1 MKWLP
6 AENELGREQKDILAE
21 IFKTENNESI
31 SGFPGS
37 GKTVILL
44 YAVVNLRKK
53 NPNSKILVVE
63 FTHALIKMLQ
73 AAINELSKEQKYQ
86 ELNLGNVE
94 IRTYYDFAKRT
105 NTQYDYIICDEVQDI
120 PTIVVQYMKQRAK
133 RVIVGG
139 DSNQSIYTEDPQWRM
154 APCTSAELDTL
165 LYPNKTNLTVIY
177 RLTKKIISAIN
188 SFLPSMKILE
198 GKASMI
204 KTNVQIRLWKSGDKR
219 QETKHIMD
227 EAISRINNNDTVG
240 ILTPTHSKIIAFANF
255 ALEIAQK
262 PIWVEQKTKYGNIDF
277 ASLNMHL
284 KENNIPMQYVA
295 NGYGNFTSDENMIT
309 LTTYHSSKGLDFD
322 TVLLPFCNAFDM
334 PSMVTPTL
342 FMVAMTRSRKDLFI
356 SYSSDRPCSY
366 VHSFSSTCRYKDWCN
381 DGVGSLLGNDN
392 NNNEDEDFDF

>member
-6 AENELGREQKDILAE
+6 AENELGREQNNFLSEVINTDQ
-21 IFKTENNESI
+21 NESI
-31 SGFPGS
+31 AGFPGS
-37 GKTVILL
+37 GKTVVLL
-44 YAVVNLRKK
+44 YSIVNLRRK
-53 NPNSKILVVE
+53 NNNSKILIVE

-86 ELNLGNVE
+86 ELHLENVE
-94 IRTYYDFAKRT
+94 IRTYYDFVKLT
-105 NTQYDYIICDEVQDI
+105 NAQYDCIICDEVQDI
-120 PTIVVQYMKQRAK
+120 PTIVVRYMKQRAK

-139 DSNQSIYTEDPQWRM
+139 DPNQSIYTEDPQWRM
-154 APCTSAELDTL
+154 SPCTSLELDAL

-204 KTNVQIRLWKSGDKR
+204 KTNVQIRLWKSADKQ
-219 QETKHIMD
+219 QETKHILD
-227 EAISRINNNDTVG
+227 EAFSRINNNDTVG
-240 ILTPTHSKIIAFANF
+240 ILVPTHNKIITFANF
-255 ALEIAQK
+255 ALQIAKK
-262 PIWVEQKTKYGNIDF
+262 PIWVEQKNKFGSYDF

-284 KENNIPMQYVA
+284 KENDIPMQYVA
-295 NGYGNFTSDENMIT
+295 NGYGNFSSDENMIT

-356 SYSSDRPCSY
+356 SYSSDSPCSY
-366 VHSFSSTCRYKDWCN
+366 VHSFSSTCLYKDWCN
-381 DGVGSLLGNDN
+381 DGVGSLFGD

>member
-1 MKWLP
+1 
-6 AENELGREQKDILAE
+6 
-21 IFKTENNESI
+21 
-31 SGFPGS
+31 
-37 GKTVILL
+37 
-44 YAVVNLRKK
+44 
-53 NPNSKILVVE
+53 
-63 FTHALIKMLQ
+63 
-73 AAINELSKEQKYQ
+73 
-86 ELNLGNVE
+86 
-94 IRTYYDFAKRT
+94 
-105 NTQYDYIICDEVQDI
+105 
-120 PTIVVQYMKQRAK
+120 
-133 RVIVGG
+133 
-139 DSNQSIYTEDPQWRM
+139 
-154 APCTSAELDTL
+154 
-165 LYPNKTNLTVIY
+165 
-177 RLTKKIISAIN
+177 
-188 SFLPSMKILE
+188 MKILE

-381 DGVGSLLGNDN
+381 DGVGSLFGNDN

>member
-6 AENELGREQKDILAE
+6 AENELGREQNNFLSEVINAE
-21 IFKTENNESI
+21 QNENI
-31 SGFPGS
+31 AGFPGS
-37 GKTVILL
+37 GKTVVLL
-44 YAVVNLRKK
+44 YSIVNLRRKD
-53 NPNSKILVVE
+53 NNSKILIVE

-73 AAINELSKEQKYQ
+73 AAIDELSKEPNYQK
-86 ELNLGNVE
+86 LHLSD
-94 IRTYYDFAKRT
+94 IDICTYYDFAKHT
-105 NTQYDYIICDEVQDI
+105 NTQYDCIICDEVQDV

-139 DSNQSIYTEDPQWRM
+139 DSNQSIYTKDPKWQM
-154 APCTSAELDTL
+154 APCTSVELDAL

-177 RLTKKIISAIN
+177 RLTKRIISAIN

-198 GKASMI
+198 GKASMV
-204 KTNVQIRLWKSGDKR
+204 KTNVQIRLWKSVDKQ

-227 EAISRINNNDTVG
+227 EAVSRINNNDTVG
-240 ILTPTHSKIIAFANF
+240 ILVPTHNKIIAFANF
-255 ALEIAQK
+255 ALEIAKK
-262 PIWVEQKTKYGNIDF
+262 PIWVEQKTKYGSIDF
-277 ASLNMHL
+277 ASLNKHL
-284 KENNIPMQYVA
+284 KENDIPMQYVA

-356 SYSSDRPCSY
+356 SYSSDSPCSY
-366 VHSFSSTCRYKDWCN
+366 VYSFSSTCRYKDWCN
-381 DGVGSLLGNDN
+381 DGSGSLFGDD